1 MAAEYNS
8 AFAVAGLGCRTLEY
22 VRMDEPT
29 RIDKW
34 LWHTRFFKTR
44 SLATAAVRG
53 GRVKLNGE
61 RVKPGVRVAAGD
73 RIDIQKERLLYRVV
87 VRTCPVRRGS
97 AKEAATCYRE
107 DEESVAQREQTLAAL
122 RADRMLRP
130 MTRGRPDK
138 HTRRALR
145 ERSRGRR

>member
-1 MAAEYNS
+1 MNY
-8 AFAVAGLGCRTLEY
+8 TLEY
-22 VRMDEPT
+22 GPMDAQT

-53 GRVKLNGE
+53 GRVKVNGE
-61 RVKPGVRVAAGD
+61 RVKPGNRVDVGD
-73 RIDIQKERLLYRVV
+73 FVDIQKHRLLYRVV
-87 VRTCPVRRGS
+87 VRACPDRRGS
-97 AKEAATCYRE
+97 AKDAATCYRE
-107 DEESVAQREQTLAAL
+107 DEASLEQRERMLAAL

-130 MTRGRPDK
+130 LTRGRPDK
-138 HTRRALR
+138 HTRRELR

>member
-1 MAAEYNS
+1 
-8 AFAVAGLGCRTLEY
+8 
-22 VRMDEPT
+22 MDAQT

-53 GRVKLNGE
+53 GRVKVNGE
-61 RVKPGVRVAAGD
+61 RVKPGVRVGVGD
-73 RIDIQKERLLYRVV
+73 RVDVQRDRLLYRVV
-87 VRTCPVRRGS
+87 VRACPDRRGS
-97 AKEAATCYRE
+97 AKDAAAWYTE
-107 DEESVAQREQTLAAL
+107 DETSLEQRERTLAAL

-145 ERSRGRR
+145 ERSRGRRGR